1 MNQILISYATY
12 NRILYAWI
20 ITAVLIFILLLKVT
34 APYGRHSSA
43 KWGPAISNQL
53 GWVIMEVPVL
63 LVLFYF
69 VWPYRDQLQTASWV
83 MIGLFCLHYI
93 NRTFIFPLRI
103 HTRGKKMPLLIVVSG
118 ILFNL
123 VNGFSLGY
131 YFAHFANYADSWFTD
146 IRFIAGLLLF
156 SGGMVINWQA
166 DEKLIHLRKPG
177 ETHYTI
183 PEGWLFKYISCPNLF
198 GEIIEWMG
206 YALLCWNLPAWVFFI
221 WTSANLIPRALSH
234 HKWYRHNF
242 TGYPAQRKAVFPFLV

>member
-1 MNQILISYATY
+1 
-12 NRILYAWI
+12 
-20 ITAVLIFILLLKVT
+20 
-34 APYGRHSSA
+34 
-43 KWGPAISNQL
+43 
-53 GWVIMEVPVL
+53 
-63 LVLFYF
+63 
-69 VWPYRDQLQTASWV
+69 
-83 MIGLFCLHYI
+83 
-93 NRTFIFPLRI
+93 
-103 HTRGKKMPLLIVVSG
+103 MPLLIVVSG